1 MRTIII
7 ILITTITLQAQVP
20 DTIPSFNHLPKFK
33 QEFYSNNYHMAV
45 YTLKKWNVPVCY
57 TLAMA
62 AKKTNYGRNGRYKV
76 GDIFNTGKSYPIA
89 NAWDEFGLMMKTT
102 HNYIEHTRAEAIE
115 ISKKTEELGIKF

>member
-1 MRTIII
+1 MRTIIL
-7 ILITTITLQAQVP
+7 ILITTITLQAQP
-20 DTIPSFNHLPKFK
+20 DTIPSFNHLQKFK
-33 QEFYSNNYHMAV
+33 KEFYSNNYHMAV

-62 AKKTNYGRNGRYKV
+62 AQKTNYGRNGRYKV
-76 GDIFNTGKSYPIA
+76 GDVFNTGKEYPIA

-102 HNYIEHTRAEAIE
+102 HNFIEHTRVEAIS